1 MWQRWEDS
9 LFSTTNGFYLKEI
22 VFVHIY
28 STKVFFLKLINL
40 EREDIFQNPVEP
52 QLFGHVSYS

>member
-28 STKVFFLKLINL
+28 STKVFFFKLINL
-40 EREDIFQNPVEP
+40 EREDIFQNAVGP